1 MVVTVREFIELLKSF
16 PPDTPMILS
25 TDEEGNELRM
35 VNGVGPRY
43 VKELE
48 HRFMEDINDEDED
61 WHGPEVFA
69 NRVYTAE
76 VW

>member
-1 MVVTVREFIELLKSF
+1 MVKVRDFIEMLKKF

-43 VKELE
+43 VRELE
-48 HRFMEDINDEDED
+48 HRFMEAIDEEELDD
-61 WHGPEVFA
+61 YDHWIL
-69 NRVYTAE
+69 TTE